1 MTKELL
7 NQVAEQLPEQFQLDD
22 LIDRLIM
29 AEAIEKGRQQ
39 CRDGRVRTHAEV
51 KKRLK
56 KVMSAE
62 DEELAFREA
71 TLRNNRRFRIAN
83 AQTE

>member
-39 CRDGRVRTHAEV
+39 YRDGRYRTHAEV
-51 KKRLK
+51 KERLK
-56 KVMSAE
+56 KW
-62 DEELAFREA
+62 L
-71 TLRNNRRFRIAN
+71 
-83 AQTE
+83 